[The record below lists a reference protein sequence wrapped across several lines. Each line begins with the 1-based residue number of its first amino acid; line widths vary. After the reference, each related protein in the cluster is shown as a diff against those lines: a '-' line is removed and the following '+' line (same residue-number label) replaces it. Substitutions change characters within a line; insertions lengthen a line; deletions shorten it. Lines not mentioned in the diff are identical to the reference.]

1 MHGDFFGQGRRD
13 LGLGRVGPILM
24 AVPVDEMDAVAVAAE
39 LAAAGFGEVESYP
52 DLAGW
57 PRLVVGRWH

>member
-1 MHGDFFGQGRRD
+1 VASAPDRLVPG
-13 LGLGRVGPILM
+13 GLLLLEVG
-24 AVPVDEMDAVAVAAE
+24 AEQAVAVAAE